1 MTTKGVPKCQI
12 YSGLGYIFVHS
23 PFSAL
28 HTLPVLSSLSFP
40 TSPLSHFTSCLSF
53 SNEVNKKLNCHG
65 QNALCVVKTHER
77 NTDSEHNILYLSV
90 HQSRLTGRTHNVL
103 DLSLR
108 PSVCLFVC
116 LLPSCERYTSKMN
129 EPISMQIGQ
138 NLPPGKGMNGRPRGS
153 GGQTSRPQ
161 EAEVLFGS
169 LQADTSFSFP

>member
-77 NTDSEHNILYLSV
+77 NTDSEHTILYLSV

-108 PSVCLFVC
+108 PFVC
-116 LLPSCERYTSKMN
+116 PFVCSFVRSFVCPFVCSFVCYQLPY
-129 EPISMQIGQ
+129 
-138 NLPPGKGMNGRPRGS
+138 
-153 GGQTSRPQ
+153 
-161 EAEVLFGS
+161 FGP
-169 LQADTSFSFP
+169 LAY